1 MARRRTARRRRTNP
15 VGMDA
20 MYHAL
25 QQPRIPWASF
35 SVDQIKTVAYGAMKN
50 GDNELYDKAVAALAR
65 RSPLRRNGFDHGVLN
80 VPLSKRGGGS
90 IDAQI
95 DRWKKE
101 QAAAQRGAARTAK
114 ADKAAAKALF
124 EIVGSALVAST
135 VAKHPTLKSKD
146 VLHTLDQMVKWE
158 PTKALKVLTD
168 WATANGY

>member
-1 MARRRTARRRRTNP
+1 MARRIRRRKNSI
-15 VGMDA
+15 GMDA

-25 QQPRIPWASF
+25 QQARIPWALF
-35 SVDQIKTVAYGAMKN
+35 STDQIRGIVYTAGKD
-50 GDNELYDKAVAALAR
+50 GDTELYRRAKAALDR
-65 RSPLRRNGFDHGVLN
+65 RTPLRRNGLDHGVLN

-90 IDAQI
+90 LDAQI

-101 QAAAQRGAARTAK
+101 QAAAQKSAARTAK

-124 EIVGSALVAST
+124 EIVGSAVVAST

-168 WATANGY
+168 WAAANGY